1 MSHDRIV
8 RTARRIR
15 SRTGLSTVQV
25 PYRTLVV
32 ESDAWAEEFREARD
46 VEAREV
52 EGVDPNAV
60 DAEVPRGV
68 R

>member
-1 MSHDRIV
+1 MSHDRII
-8 RTARRIR
+8 RAARRVR
-15 SRTGLSTVQV
+15 SRTGISTVQV

-46 VEAREV
+46 VEAV
-52 EGVDPNAV
+52 EDADPNAV
-60 DAEVPRGV
+60 DTEVVRGV